1 MLKVINLKMCPWK
14 VPEKSLNFTAEKVYK
29 PCLWIVFFYFHL
41 LQIDYPQFE
50 KNFYIEHEEISKL
63 TAHEVQELRKKLAV
77 KVTFQPSIKVTAC
90 TFWFD

>member
-1 MLKVINLKMCPWK
+1 M
-14 VPEKSLNFTAEKVYK
+14 
-29 PCLWIVFFYFHL
+29 VFFYFHL

-77 KVTFQPSIKVTAC
+77 KVIFEPSI
-90 TFWFD
+90 